1 MSVIKELKEIQL
13 KLTSQQSEQLNN
25 LYQEVLEMTQELKEL
40 QNNNHILQEHLSEK
54 KKQKTQHVNK
64 KKRMGTVDS
73 SN

>member
-54 KKQKTQHVNK
+54 KKTENPIC
-64 KKRMGTVDS
+64 
-73 SN
+73 